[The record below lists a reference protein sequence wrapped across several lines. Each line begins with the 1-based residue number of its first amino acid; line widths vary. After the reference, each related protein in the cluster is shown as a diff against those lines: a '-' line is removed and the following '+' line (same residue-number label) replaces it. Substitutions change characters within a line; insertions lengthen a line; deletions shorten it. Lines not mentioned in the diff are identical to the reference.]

1 MDFQDRQDKLINE
14 VVDVFERNDADMFEM
29 FRVLSIMAAFTRTY
43 LIDNIGE
50 LKDELESRMAELEGE
65 SE

>member
-1 MDFQDRQDKLINE
+1 MDFQEKQDKLINE

-29 FRVLSIMAAFTRTY
+29 FRVLSIMHTFTRQY
-43 LIDNIGE
+43 IIDVMGDLRGDIE
-50 LKDELESRMAELEGE
+50 ALMAELEGE